1 MRYSLQVSLQN
12 FQLYHL
18 ALHYHHL
25 RLSHLETALLS
36 IAFQYIVFLSFFAV
50 VNALS
55 VVLGVS
61 FDCDTIH
68 FSVNEI
74 ETLEYDVYHKN
85 QLRAGK
91 LDSMLKKCGQQRR
104 TGVYR
109 AEPEALLVSL
119 ENRECVER
127 DREKERFRRRYRF
140 TSEDSRS

>member
-1 MRYSLQVSLQN
+1 M
-12 FQLYHL
+12 
-18 ALHYHHL
+18 
-25 RLSHLETALLS
+25 
-36 IAFQYIVFLSFFAV
+36 
-50 VNALS
+50 
-55 VVLGVS
+55 
-61 FDCDTIH
+61 IH

-104 TGVYR
+104 TDVYR

-119 ENRECVER
+119 ENRECAER